1 MKGHH
6 KFKWEG
12 VETFGDSG
20 PKPMPPPP
28 SHKQMGLANPAA
40 PGGEISSSCSTWSEP
55 VAVSPSNSSAAVS
68 STSRYDRNVVV
79 LGNQFLMRFYSQ
91 HASYFALG

>member
-28 SHKQMGLANPAA
+28 SHKQMGLANPD
-40 PGGEISSSCSTWSEP
+40 PGEISSSCSTWSEP
-55 VAVSPSNSSAAVS
+55 VAVSSNPSTAVS
-68 STSRYDRNVVV
+68 STSRYDRNVV
-79 LGNQFLMRFYSQ
+79 LGNQFKFLMGFYSQ
-91 HASYFALG
+91 DAPYFALG